1 MHVFVVNPAPP
12 PHLPIHTHPKFILGA
27 VCKETLKGK
36 WQYKSRNPRTYH
48 PKWKLP
54 VFEKKQ
60 RKENG
65 MRKEGIHD
73 LTIQSSVLQ
82 AFEKKETVEGKETR
96 KVGIQD
102 RASKVHFC

>member
-1 MHVFVVNPAPP
+1 
-12 PHLPIHTHPKFILGA
+12 
-27 VCKETLKGK
+27 LKL
-36 WQYKSRNPRTYH
+36 Q
-48 PKWKLP
+48 

-82 AFEKKETVEGKETR
+82 VFEYKTVKGKGDE
-96 KVGIQD
+96 KSID
-102 RASKVHFC
+102 K